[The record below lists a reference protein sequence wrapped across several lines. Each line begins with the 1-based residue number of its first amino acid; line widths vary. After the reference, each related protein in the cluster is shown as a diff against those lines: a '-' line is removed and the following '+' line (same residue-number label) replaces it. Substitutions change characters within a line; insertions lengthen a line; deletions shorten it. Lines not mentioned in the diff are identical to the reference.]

1 MLSGKGLSKKVH
13 ALIDEINYFDY
24 LIAEYPKSEKA
35 ARFKY
40 MNIES
45 LIKSMEMWENNPEH
59 EDTSLYAYLNRI
71 TLLSRD
77 DLDDGEEDKGKVNL
91 MTVHASKGLEFPVV
105 LIAGAEEGLMP
116 HMRAVQDGGDAAV
129 EEERRLFYVA
139 VTRARDR
146 LIISSCLHRRRQ
158 QATVECEPSRFL
170 DEIPESLVKYHEPS
184 KELDADDAHEM
195 LQNMLKNLSRPRV
208 PKI

>member
-1 MLSGKGLSKKVH
+1 MR
-13 ALIDEINYFDY
+13 ALVDEIAYFDY
-24 LIAEYPKSEKA
+24 LISENPKSEKA

-45 LIKSMEMWENNPEH
+45 LIKSMEQWENNPEH
-59 EDTSLYAYLNRI
+59 EDTSLFAYLNRI

-77 DLDDGEEDKGKVNL
+77 DLDDGEQDKGKVNL

-105 LIAGAEEGLMP
+105 FIAGAEEGLMP
-116 HMRAVQDGGDAAV
+116 HARAVEEGGEQAI

-146 LIISSCLHRRRQ
+146 LFISSCLKRRKMT
-158 QATVECEPSRFL
+158 ATVECAPSRFL
-170 DEIPESLVKYHEPS
+170 EEIPESLVEYHEPS
-184 KELDADDAHEM
+184 KEVSDEQAHEL
-195 LQNMLKNLSRPRV
+195 LQNMLKNMSRPRV
-208 PKI
+208 PKL